1 MPLREMSE
9 LMRDHGLGGR
19 GVQQAQQRQA
29 QHQHAPGA
37 AQRDAAMLFQR
48 AGVEVPLEHDPM
60 HPRRA
65 DGVRHRVDARMQGVM
80 MPARALTERGIE
92 ATIRAY
98 GLPIVSTEEV
108 RRTGAAAAAQ
118 RCLDHLA
125 DCDLIYVSFDV
136 DSLDGTL
143 FKGTGTPVAGGMW
156 CHEALE
162 LNRTLLRDPRVCCWE
177 ICEINPHLDVLNAL
191 AEASL
196 GIFQGVLE
204 ELEQRL

>member
-1 MPLREMSE
+1 MGQGQGQTIVGNPQPGMGLEQATKGCLGLKGIGKLLSSIEGMEGSQIPLWQLSRILQIPVQAREE
-9 LMRDHGLGGR
+9 TRD
-19 GVQQAQQRQA
+19 
-29 QHQHAPGA
+29 P
-37 AQRDAAMLFQR
+37 
-48 AGVEVPLEHDPM
+48 
-60 HPRRA
+60 
-65 DGVRHRVDARMQGVM
+65 RVDLA
-80 MPARALTERGIE
+80 E
-92 ATIRAY
+92 AEIATRL
-98 GLPIVSTEEV
+98 GELQ
-108 RRTGAAAAAQ
+108 RAAAAAQ